1 MTGSQYRPKVQH
13 VQCNESRVKFAIDE
27 YVYGTQRDITTAGS
41 TNIMSVDRRRADLWY
56 TAGLGCR
63 RLEIQSCVLCGRAFS
78 LY

>member
-41 TNIMSVDRRRADLWY
+41 STNIMSDDRRRADLWY
-56 TAGLGCR
+56 TA
-63 RLEIQSCVLCGRAFS
+63 
-78 LY
+78 